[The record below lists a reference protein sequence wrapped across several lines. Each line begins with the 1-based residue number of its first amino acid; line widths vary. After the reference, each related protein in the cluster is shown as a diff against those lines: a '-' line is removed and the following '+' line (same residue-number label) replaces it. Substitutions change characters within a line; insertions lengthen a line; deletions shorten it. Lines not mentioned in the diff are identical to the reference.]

1 MLAIWRRPIP
11 SPFAGERDIALRRSR
26 ITIALV
32 LAALLFSLGPATATS
47 ELRGTGDLGIVVE
60 RAAGSIVIVDTTRR
74 IALGRVEGLGDL
86 DVAMEETA
94 ICVIDREGKV
104 VLETMVTTDPDAI
117 LKVLKPYLSKLRRAG
132 HEAGSLSPWLQVELK
147 QRGVPAICLEA
158 WHARAALSAMRNKTD
173 KADARGIAHIMRAG
187 WFREVHVKSE
197 ESYRLRLL
205 LTQRRNLKRKFLD
218 IENAIRHSIK
228 TFGLRIGRV
237 GRGQFEARVR
247 ELVADDSLVAGLTD
261 CMLRARA
268 ALWQEYP
275 RLHEVVV
282 AIVRRDEL
290 CRRFMRIPGVGPIS
304 ALAFKTAIDDPHRFR
319 HSKTVGAC
327 LGLTSRRWQSGSSI
341 DVQGHISRAGDG
353 DVRHPLYEAANG
365 MLTRYRGFCSL
376 KAWGLKIPK
385 TRGYKRACVAVARK
399 LAVIMHAMWRD
410 GSEFRF
416 KEPKPPV
423 GRTSTAPK
431 LIGAAM

>member
-1 MLAIWRRPIP
+1 MEY
-11 SPFAGERDIALRRSR
+11 FAG
-26 ITIALV
+26 
-32 LAALLFSLGPATATS
+32 
-47 ELRGTGDLGIVVE
+47 
-60 RAAGSIVIVDTTRR
+60 
-74 IALGRVEGLGDL
+74 L
-86 DVAMEETA
+86 DVGMEATA

-104 VLETMVTTDPDAI
+104 MLETSVVTDPDAI
-117 LKVLKPYLSKLRRAG
+117 FAALKPYVAKLRRVG

-147 QRGVPAICLEA
+147 QRGLPAICLEA

-197 ESYRLRLL
+197 ESYRLRLV
-205 LTQRRNLKRKFLD
+205 LTQRRALKRKFLD
-218 IENAIRHSIK
+218 IENTIRHSIK
-228 TFGLRIGRV
+228 TFGLRLGKV
-237 GRGQFEARVR
+237 SRGEFEVRVR
-247 ELVADDSLVAGLTD
+247 ELVAGDPLIASLTD

-268 ALWQEYP
+268 ALWQEYV
-275 RLHEVVV
+275 RLHKVVI
-282 AIVRRDEL
+282 AIVRQDEL

-319 HSKTVGAC
+319 HSKTVGAY
-327 LGLTSRRWQSGSSI
+327 LGLTSRRWQSGTSI
-341 DVQGHISRAGDG
+341 DVQGHISKAGDG

-376 KAWGLKIPK
+376 KAWGLKIAK
-385 TRGYKRACVAVARK
+385 KRGHKRACVAVARK

-416 KEPKPPV
+416 KEPKTQT
-423 GRTSTAPK
+423 GGSTTAAPK
-431 LIGAAM
+431 LIGVAA

>member
-1 MLAIWRRPIP
+1 M
-11 SPFAGERDIALRRSR
+11 
-26 ITIALV
+26 
-32 LAALLFSLGPATATS
+32 
-47 ELRGTGDLGIVVE
+47 
-60 RAAGSIVIVDTTRR
+60 
-74 IALGRVEGLGDL
+74 
-86 DVAMEETA
+86 
-94 ICVIDREGKV
+94 
-104 VLETMVTTDPDAI
+104 
-117 LKVLKPYLSKLRRAG
+117 
-132 HEAGSLSPWLQVELK
+132 
-147 QRGVPAICLEA
+147 PAICLEA

-237 GRGQFEARVR
+237 GRGQLEARVR

-261 CMLRARA
+261 CILRARA
-268 ALWQEYP
+268 ALWQEYL

-319 HSKTVGAC
+319 HSNTNPHN
-327 LGLTSRRWQSGSSI
+327 
-341 DVQGHISRAGDG
+341 D
-353 DVRHPLYEAANG
+353 
-365 MLTRYRGFCSL
+365 
-376 KAWGLKIPK
+376 
-385 TRGYKRACVAVARK
+385 
-399 LAVIMHAMWRD
+399 
-410 GSEFRF
+410 
-416 KEPKPPV
+416 
-423 GRTSTAPK
+423 
-431 LIGAAM
+431 

>member
-1 MLAIWRRPIP
+1 MEY
-11 SPFAGERDIALRRSR
+11 FAG
-26 ITIALV
+26 
-32 LAALLFSLGPATATS
+32 
-47 ELRGTGDLGIVVE
+47 
-60 RAAGSIVIVDTTRR
+60 
-74 IALGRVEGLGDL
+74 L

-117 LKVLKPYLSKLRRAG
+117 VKVLKPYLSKLRRAG

-247 ELVADDSLVAGLTD
+247 ELVADDPLVAGLTD

-268 ALWQEYP
+268 ALWQW
-275 RLHEVVV
+275 
-282 AIVRRDEL
+282 
-290 CRRFMRIPGVGPIS
+290 
-304 ALAFKTAIDDPHRFR
+304 
-319 HSKTVGAC
+319 
-327 LGLTSRRWQSGSSI
+327 SRS
-341 DVQGHISRAGDG
+341 
-353 DVRHPLYEAANG
+353 
-365 MLTRYRGFCSL
+365 
-376 KAWGLKIPK
+376 
-385 TRGYKRACVAVARK
+385 CVATSCAGASCAFPVSVRSAPWHSRQRST
-399 LAVIMHAMWRD
+399 IRI
-410 GSEFRF
+410 GSAIRRRS
-416 KEPKPPV
+416 EPIL
-423 GRTSTAPK
+423 G
-431 LIGAAM
+431 

>member
-1 MLAIWRRPIP
+1 
-11 SPFAGERDIALRRSR
+11 
-26 ITIALV
+26 
-32 LAALLFSLGPATATS
+32 
-47 ELRGTGDLGIVVE
+47 
-60 RAAGSIVIVDTTRR
+60 
-74 IALGRVEGLGDL
+74 
-86 DVAMEETA
+86 VA
-94 ICVIDREGKV
+94 
-104 VLETMVTTDPDAI
+104 
-117 LKVLKPYLSKLRRAG
+117 
-132 HEAGSLSPWLQVELK
+132 
-147 QRGVPAICLEA
+147 
-158 WHARAALSAMRNKTD
+158 
-173 KADARGIAHIMRAG
+173 
-187 WFREVHVKSE
+187 
-197 ESYRLRLL
+197 
-205 LTQRRNLKRKFLD
+205 
-218 IENAIRHSIK
+218 
-228 TFGLRIGRV
+228 
-237 GRGQFEARVR
+237 
-247 ELVADDSLVAGLTD
+247 
-261 CMLRARA
+261 
-268 ALWQEYP
+268 
-275 RLHEVVV
+275 VV

-376 KAWGLKIPK
+376 KAWGLKIAK

-423 GRTSTAPK
+423 GRTSTTPK
-431 LIGAAM
+431 LIGAAA